1 MNEDYGKQYARLY
14 AQHWWWRSREAM
26 LVREIR
32 RLHLP
37 DGTEILDVGC
47 GDALSFAVLSQF
59 GRVRGIEVDAS
70 LVRADNPHRSDVFT
84 APLGDSQYADW
95 QFDLITALDVVE
107 HIEDDRKA
115 IADMV
120 AMLRPGGYLLM
131 TVPAFMTLWDR
142 HDEINHHF
150 RRYDCNQVRKLLAGH
165 GRVRE
170 VRYLFHGLFF
180 LKGAFKLVNRISGGG
195 LRQESVPPQPVNR
208 VMQSL
213 CLAEYFALRRLHLP
227 FGTSVLAVVER
238 SEH

>member
-1 MNEDYGKQYARLY
+1 
-14 AQHWWWRSREAM
+14 
-26 LVREIR
+26 
-32 RLHLP
+32 
-37 DGTEILDVGC
+37 
-47 GDALSFAVLSQF
+47 
-59 GRVRGIEVDAS
+59 
-70 LVRADNPHRSDVFT
+70 
-84 APLGDSQYADW
+84 
-95 QFDLITALDVVE
+95 
-107 HIEDDRKA
+107 
-115 IADMV
+115 MV